1 MALRAVVCLA
11 SIPLACAALE
21 SELAAEVRELRA
33 LVGGLQSELADVRRE
48 NELRRAAEPPA
59 PHRGLQTASSSSTR
73 ASITYDGAT
82 LRATAPLN
90 VTTLHVDS
98 VVHARAPPSG
108 KFTRVANADETY
120 SAGTLVPFDV
130 VTYDT
135 WGAYDTSTY
144 KYAAPVRG
152 VYLVW
157 MKFFINTREQQARAA
172 MCYEDSG
179 GTEQTCSLFGDYSEH
194 LAAGT
199 TTFLL
204 DAGESAYVR
213 VHGTGTSLTAAF
225 WEHHCEWGI
234 TLIAKY

>member
-98 VVHARAPPSG
+98 VSARAALGQVP
-108 KFTRVANADETY
+108 RVAGRRDAQRRR
-120 SAGTLVPFDV
+120 ARPLRRRHLRHV
-130 VTYDT
+130 
-135 WGAYDTSTY
+135 GAYDTSTY
-144 KYAAPVRG
+144 KYAAPVR

-157 MKFFINTREQQARAA
+157 MGFHQHARAA
-172 MCYEDSG
+172 G
-179 GTEQTCSLFGDYSEH
+179 ARGVVLRTP
-194 LAAGT
+194 AAPSRRAPSSAT
-199 TTFLL
+199 TASTWPPGRQRSCWPP
-204 DAGESAYVR
+204 AESAYVR
-213 VHGTGTSLTAAF
+213 VPAPEHPAAAF